1 MTNKLST
8 IGLFVSGIVFGF
20 LIFELFNPTSS
31 LFLFV
36 SMVAMAVVGLA
47 FAILGIRQ
55 GKSALSITS
64 LIIGA
69 IAAGLISV
77 IFLIMFIMGIG
88 A

>member
-8 IGLFVSGIVFGF
+8 IGLFVSGIVCGF
-20 LIFELFNPTSS
+20 LLFEWFSPTSS

-36 SMVAMAVVGLA
+36 SMVAMAVVGLV

-55 GKSALSITS
+55 SNSALSITS

-77 IFLIMFIMGIG
+77 IFLIMFIMGLG